1 MGTKKLI
8 EEEFDMRPQSKPDAS
23 VRGRLLKWKNSDYVA
38 FEPQKARETPART
51 VLKEKKGG
59 CFYKNEGEK
68 ENSFSLHVN
77 VDGSEKYPAYA
88 ALEKAQ
94 EILKPLMKEEPKL
107 NVKKFFEDTPELKVW
122 HRKSDKQLCAMITID
137 CSATQ
142 EKMSSQ
148 LFRAA
153 SEINKII
160 NANKFA

>member
-68 ENSFSLHVN
+68 EKHVN

-137 CSATQ
+137 SSATQ

>member
-1 MGTKKLI
+1 MATKKLI
-8 EEEFDMRPQSKPDAS
+8 EEGFDMRPQSKPDAS
-23 VRGRLLKWKNSDYVA
+23 VRGRLLKWENSDYVA

-88 ALEKAQ
+88 ALEKAA
-94 EILKPLMKEEPKL
+94 EILKPLMKEEPKI

-122 HRKSDKQLCAMITID
+122 HRKGDKQLCAMITID
-137 CSATQ
+137 SSATQ
-142 EKMSSQ
+142 ERMSSQ

-160 NANKFA
+160 NANKF

>member
-1 MGTKKLI
+1 MATKKLI
-8 EEEFDMRPQSKPDAS
+8 EEGFDMRPQSKPDAS
-23 VRGRLLKWKNSDYVA
+23 VRGRLLKWENSDYVA

-88 ALEKAQ
+88 ALEKAA
-94 EILKPLMKEEPKL
+94 EILKPLMKEEPRI

-122 HRKSDKQLCAMITID
+122 HRKGDKQLCAMITID
-137 CSATQ
+137 SSATQ
-142 EKMSSQ
+142 ERMSSQ

-160 NANKFA
+160 NANKF

>member
-1 MGTKKLI
+1 MATKKLI
-8 EEEFDMRPQSKPDAS
+8 EEGFDMRPQSKPDAS
-23 VRGRLLKWKNSDYVA
+23 VRGRLLKWENSDYVA

-88 ALEKAQ
+88 ALEKAT
-94 EILKPLMKEEPKL
+94 EILKPLMQEEPKI

-122 HRKSDKQLCAMITID
+122 HRKGDKQLCAMITID
-137 CSATQ
+137 SSATQ
-142 EKMSSQ
+142 ERMSSQ

-160 NANKFA
+160 NANKF

>member
-1 MGTKKLI
+1 MSTKKLI
-8 EEEFDMRPQSKPDAS
+8 EEGYDMRPQSKPDAS
-23 VRGRLLKWKNSDYVA
+23 VRGRLLKWENSDYVA

-122 HRKSDKQLCAMITID
+122 HRKGEKQLCAMITID
-137 CSATQ
+137 SSATQ

>member
-1 MGTKKLI
+1 MSTKKLI

-23 VRGRLLKWKNSDYVA
+23 VRGRLLKWENSDYVA

-122 HRKSDKQLCAMITID
+122 HRKGEKQLCAMITID
-137 CSATQ
+137 SSATQ

>member
-1 MGTKKLI
+1 
-8 EEEFDMRPQSKPDAS
+8 MRPQSKPDAS
-23 VRGRLLKWKNSDYVA
+23 VRGRLLKWENSDYVA

-88 ALEKAQ
+88 ALEKAA
-94 EILKPLMKEEPKL
+94 EILKPLMKEE
-107 NVKKFFEDTPELKVW
+107 LKVW
-122 HRKSDKQLCAMITID
+122 HRKGDKQLCAMITID
-137 CSATQ
+137 SSATQ
-142 EKMSSQ
+142 ERMSSQ

-160 NANKFA
+160 NANKF

>member
-1 MGTKKLI
+1 MSTKKLI
-8 EEEFDMRPQSKPDAS
+8 EEGYDMRPQSKPDAS
-23 VRGRLLKWKNSDYVA
+23 VRGRLLKWENSDYVA

-122 HRKSDKQLCAMITID
+122 HRKGEKQLCAMITID
-137 CSATQ
+137 SSATQ

-160 NANKFA
+160 NANKF

>member
-8 EEEFDMRPQSKPDAS
+8 EEEFDVRPQSKPDAS
-23 VRGRLLKWKNSDYVA
+23 LRGRLLKWENSDYVA

-94 EILKPLMKEEPKL
+94 ENLKPLMKEEPKQ
-107 NVKKFFEDTPELKVW
+107 NVNKFSESTTARKEW

-137 CSATQ
+137 SSATQ

>member
-1 MGTKKLI
+1 
-8 EEEFDMRPQSKPDAS
+8 MRPQSKPDAS
-23 VRGRLLKWKNSDYVA
+23 VRGRLLKWENSDYVA

-122 HRKSDKQLCAMITID
+122 HRKRDKQLCAMITID
-137 CSATQ
+137 SSATQ

>member
-23 VRGRLLKWKNSDYVA
+23 VRGRLLKWENSDYVA

-59 CFYKNEGEK
+59 CFYKNEGDK

-88 ALEKAQ
+88 ALEKAT
-94 EILKPLMKEEPKL
+94 EILKPLMKEEPRI

-122 HRKSDKQLCAMITID
+122 HRKVDRQLCAMITID
-137 CSATQ
+137 SSAPQ
-142 EKMSSQ
+142 ERMSSQ
-148 LFRAA
+148 LFRLA
-153 SEINKII
+153 SEVNKII
-160 NANKFA
+160 NANKF

>member
-1 MGTKKLI
+1 
-8 EEEFDMRPQSKPDAS
+8 MRPQSKPDAS
-23 VRGRLLKWKNSDYVA
+23 VRGRLLKWENSDYVA

-88 ALEKAQ
+88 ALEKAA
-94 EILKPLMKEEPKL
+94 EILKPLMKEEPKI

-122 HRKSDKQLCAMITID
+122 HRKGDKQLCAMITID
-137 CSATQ
+137 SSATQ
-142 EKMSSQ
+142 ERMSSQ

-160 NANKFA
+160 NANKF

>member
-23 VRGRLLKWKNSDYVA
+23 VRGRLLKWENSDYVA

-122 HRKSDKQLCAMITID
+122 HRKRDKQLCAMITID
-137 CSATQ
+137 SSATQ

>member
-23 VRGRLLKWKNSDYVA
+23 VRGRLLKWENSDYVA

-122 HRKSDKQLCAMITID
+122 HRKGEKQLCAMITID
-137 CSATQ
+137 SSATQ